1 MKGFK
6 NINFIYKLCLIMFI
20 GSLPLVCSM
29 NFSNWEQ
36 RIIILLFEFKTIART
51 LKLGLNKE
59 LIKL

>member
-1 MKGFK
+1 
-6 NINFIYKLCLIMFI
+6 MFI
-20 GSLPLVCSM
+20 DSLPLVCSM

-59 LIKL
+59 LHLFLG